1 MTCLTRLQRARADV
15 RERLTRAS
23 GADADALRQTQTALE
38 TAYRPLPDLLDM
50 LQDADVKPPP
60 ALQTAVDVAVKQA
73 LEAVVEG
80 RRIGRQGFRRAC
92 TFFMRSTI
100 SCRAIARGRRF
111 MRWSWRARSSPG
123 MT

>member
-1 MTCLTRLQRARADV
+1 MRSVNDVLTRLARARADV

-23 GADADALRQTQTALE
+23 GADADTLRQVQTALE

-73 LEAVVEG
+73 LEAVAKAG
-80 RRIGRQGFRRAC
+80 G
-92 TFFMRSTI
+92 
-100 SCRAIARGRRF
+100 
-111 MRWSWRARSSPG
+111 
-123 MT
+123 